1 MQKKYKLII
10 NFKDGRRT
18 KAVGYLQGIERCLA
32 SWKWMDREVNNIL
45 NYTIT
50 EY

>member
-1 MQKKYKLII
+1 MKKQLKLII

-18 KAVGYLQGIERCLA
+18 KAVGYEQGINRCLEM
-32 SWKWMDREVNNIL
+32 WKSIDQKEQNIL

-50 EY
+50 EI